1 MHRRHA
7 RTSANA
13 RDASAIPQQR
23 QRYSVKPGAQR
34 TDLTCASCQT
44 VIAYGVRAERVL
56 ADAEFFL
63 EAHKPFCAAAA
74 VRV

>member
-1 MHRRHA
+1 MHRRFAHK
-7 RTSANA
+7 SANP
-13 RDASAIPQQR
+13 DVSATLPR
-23 QRYSVKPGAQR
+23 QRYGVRPGAQR
-34 TDLTCASCQT
+34 TDLTCATCQT

>member
-1 MHRRHA
+1 MHRRFAHK
-7 RTSANA
+7 SANA
-13 RDASAIPQQR
+13 SADASAAIPR
-23 QRYSVKPGAQR
+23 QRFGVRPGAQR
-34 TDLTCASCQT
+34 TDLTCATCQT